1 MDFEEKIILGTA
13 NFGQKYGVANDI
25 GQLPMGTIASILQ
38 MAKTSNIKLIDT
50 ASGYG
55 EAESILG
62 IHGGKDFQY
71 ISKIGHLKNTSSEG
85 EIINCIEVAC
95 KRLNVNTLDTILLHR
110 TDQILSSDGKAIVK
124 NLDKVKAVGLVDN
137 VGVSVY
143 NTQEL
148 KQCFSIMD
156 LDTVQL
162 PFNVFNQRFADQ
174 ELIGIL
180 KKKQIEVHARSV
192 FLQGLLLQK
201 TEEIKGYFYPWIG
214 KIERWHDI
222 CREFNLSQYQLAL
235 TYALNQLWIDKI
247 VIGVDSPLH
256 LEQILNMNFKKINGE
271 TLRHLEVH
279 DEELINP
286 SLWKLE
292 GPK

>member
-71 ISKIGHLKNTSSEG
+71 ISKIGLLKNTSSEG

-143 NTQEL
+143 DTQEL

-156 LDTVQL
+156 LDIVQL

-201 TEEIKGYFYPWIG
+201 TEEIKSYFYPWIG

-271 TLRHLEVH
+271 TLRHLEVD